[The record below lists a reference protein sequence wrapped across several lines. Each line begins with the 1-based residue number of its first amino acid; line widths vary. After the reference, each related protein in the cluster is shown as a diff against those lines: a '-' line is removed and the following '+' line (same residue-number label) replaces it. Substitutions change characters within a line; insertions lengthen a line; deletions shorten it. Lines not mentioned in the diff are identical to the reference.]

1 MRVLKENNLVYFQLQ
16 TNRYCV
22 NRLNEA
28 PKNKCPRTKVV
39 SNKVCLGMKESWEK
53 ILSSLSRVVLE
64 TTKRW
69 QRNNWCPGSAKVH
82 SV

>member
-39 SNKVCLGMKESWEK
+39 SN
-53 ILSSLSRVVLE
+53 SLSRHERELGEDLVFLVKGC
-64 TTKRW
+64 TG
-69 QRNNWCPGSAKVH
+69 NY
-82 SV
+82 